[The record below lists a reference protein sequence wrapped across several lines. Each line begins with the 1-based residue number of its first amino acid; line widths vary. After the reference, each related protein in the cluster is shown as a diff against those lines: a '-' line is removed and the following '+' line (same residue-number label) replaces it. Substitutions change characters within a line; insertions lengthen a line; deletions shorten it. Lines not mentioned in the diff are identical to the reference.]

1 MGVHVVLVRG
11 AAAHAEPAREAPPA
25 LVVGRRRGRRGRIAA
40 AAPSL
45 AQLARAAQGV
55 PELAG
60 TPGGKK
66 LHYVHYLSGATVW
79 S

>member
-25 LVVGRRRGRRGRIAA
+25 LVVGRRRGRRGRIAS

-45 AQLARAAQGV
+45 AQLARTAQGV

-60 TPGGKK
+60 TPVE
-66 LHYVHYLSGATVW
+66 YNITFTTYLSGATVW